1 VATDR
6 YGWVH
11 DAKQH
16 TIRMPLGDRRRG
28 VIQMTVPK
36 RAASLVVAGALVVAL
51 SGCVALDVVIWGP
64 GGARVIATT
73 EAVIDAASD
82 GDFDAFA
89 CDDSV
94 ADFGEPADWEGRSAG
109 EPERF
114 VPEYHAQQ
122 VALDPAWSINLE
134 LGPEEP
140 APGLEFPGEVFYRE
154 TDDGLCVIDIGWA
167 TVVG

>member
-1 VATDR
+1 MR
-6 YGWVH
+6 
-11 DAKQH
+11 
-16 TIRMPLGDRRRG
+16 IPLGGRHHG
-28 VIQMTVPK
+28 AVQMIVLK
-36 RAASLVVAGALVVAL
+36 RAATLVVAGALVATL
-51 SGCVALDVVIWGP
+51 SGCVALDLVIWGP

-73 EAVIDAASD
+73 EEVIDAASA
-82 GDFDAFA
+82 GDFDSFA
-89 CDDSV
+89 CADSV
-94 ADFGEPADWEGRSAG
+94 ADFGEPGDWQGLSAG

-114 VPEYHAQQ
+114 VPEYHDDQ

-140 APGLEFPGEVFYRE
+140 APGLEFPGDVFYRE